1 MADIP
6 NGVNKLMFIKQTL
19 ISGYV
24 SVSERLHK
32 TSSPGIINVKC
43 LTIMIRQ

>member
-6 NGVNKLMFIKQTL
+6 NEVNKLMFIKQTL

-24 SVSERLHK
+24 SVCLKGCIRPLHQELS
-32 TSSPGIINVKC
+32 TSNV
-43 LTIMIRQ
+43 